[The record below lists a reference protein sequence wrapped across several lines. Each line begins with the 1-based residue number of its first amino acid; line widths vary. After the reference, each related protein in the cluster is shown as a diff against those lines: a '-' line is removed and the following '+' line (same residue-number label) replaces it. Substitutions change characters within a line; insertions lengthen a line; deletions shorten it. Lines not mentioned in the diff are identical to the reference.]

1 MEFCFLLFAHRPPNQ
16 LQKKNETVSP
26 KQLSILAQ
34 YGAYEAA
41 RTEDKKKKMAKWL
54 EESIIKKKSYGHK
67 FTVKVA
73 VTQCSACQLA
83 SQHDKM
89 CCE

>member
-41 RTEDKKKKMAKWL
+41 RTEDKKKKWRNGWKNQ
-54 EESIIKKKSYGHK
+54 S
-67 FTVKVA
+67 
-73 VTQCSACQLA
+73 
-83 SQHDKM
+83 
-89 CCE
+89 